1 LRLETDLVAPV
12 PQIKLLA
19 DRADIEYGPVKF
31 AKSNVNMWLPQSA
44 DVYYDWKGQ
53 RIHRR
58 HSFSEYLLFAVDDK
72 QKITTPKVDEGPAPS
87 APVPGDGPSD
97 PSKEKP

>member
-1 LRLETDLVAPV
+1 
-12 PQIKLLA
+12 
-19 DRADIEYGPVKF
+19 
-31 AKSNVNMWLPQSA
+31 MWLPQSA

-72 QKITTPKVDEGPAPS
+72 QKISTPKVDDAPTAGAS
-87 APVPGDGPSD
+87 VPGADPSD
-97 PSKEKP
+97 PAKQKP